1 MDLLLIRHGQAERV
15 ELDPAGADPSLS
27 PLGQEQAAGMAE
39 YLAAEQ
45 IDKIWSSPMRRAL
58 ETAQALADL
67 TGAAIETDDRLE
79 EFDRGDT
86 SYLPPDPGSVTPEQ
100 VKLYTTKIMADDFV
114 SRVSEAADSI
124 VAASGPTDVVAVT
137 CHAGVIMH
145 AIAHLSGLPQLVMM
159 IRADYS
165 SITRLRIGGGRVR
178 LHSVNEAPW
187 LREWLLATQAG
198 LSSKLVE

>member
-86 SYLPPDPGSVTPEQ
+86 SYLPPDPGTVTPEQ
-100 VKLYTTKIMADDFV
+100 VKLYTAKIMTDEFV

-159 IRADYS
+159 MRADYS
-165 SITRLRIGGGRVR
+165 SITRLRIVGGRVR

-187 LREWLLATQAG
+187 LREWLLATQAR
-198 LSSKLVE
+198 